1 MREVPEQCYSA
12 RLAWSLPIHSLDS
25 LPWYVVGFIRRKD
38 VFELGHWSLP
48 IHSFERR
55 AKGDQEGEIETKSGG
70 SL

>member
-12 RLAWSLPIHSLDS
+12 RFAWSLPIHPLDS
-25 LPWYVVGFIRRKD
+25 TPWYAMEFIIRKG

-48 IHSFERR
+48 IHSFEGK
-55 AKGDQEGEIETKSGG
+55 AEGDQEGKIEMKSGS